1 MLPHVRHVRSGGFP
15 NPGAETGLVSISK
28 QIIPHSFIHSTLL
41 PSYPHPFFPS
51 YSPTLLSS
59 LRDLLDDPFTILIRR
74 SIAKRDSRRT
84 LFMCVMSQK
93 LHSLTKF
100 HRGVSLTEFHQ
111 RYSILKR
118 KRPLFRRADFTLV
131 NSGDSR
137 TIHRQ

>member
-1 MLPHVRHVRSGGFP
+1 MLPHVRHVRSGGFL
-15 NPGAETGLVSISK
+15 NPGDETGLVSISK
-28 QIIPHSFIHSTLL
+28 QIIPHSFMHSHPPSLV
-41 PSYPHPFFPS
+41 PSY
-51 YSPTLLSS
+51 LLSLILSSS
-59 LRDLLDDPFTILIRR
+59 LRDLLDDSFTILIRR

-84 LFMCVMSQK
+84 IFMCVMSQK
-93 LHSLTKF
+93 SHSLTKF

-137 TIHRQ
+137 TNHRQ